1 MQESQ
6 TIYSAEIKK
15 IEQVKRVVQSL
26 VQMLEEATQII
37 DFFDKWDEQKRVK
50 RDIKHNYYC

>member
-26 VQMLEEATQII
+26 VQMLEEAAQII